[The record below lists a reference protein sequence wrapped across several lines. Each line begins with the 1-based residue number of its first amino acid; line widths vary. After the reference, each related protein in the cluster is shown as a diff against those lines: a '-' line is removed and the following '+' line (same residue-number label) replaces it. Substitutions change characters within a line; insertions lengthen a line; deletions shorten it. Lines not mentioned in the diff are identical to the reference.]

1 MDSFLLAAGSAC
13 WLGILTS
20 ISPCPLA
27 TNIAAITYIG
37 RQVNK
42 PGHVLLA
49 GLLYTLGRALTY
61 VTLGML
67 LVMSALSVPE
77 LALFL
82 QRYMNKILG
91 PVLIVTALFLLNVI
105 RINLPGAQIS
115 ERLQKRLAASGV
127 WGAAILGLLFALS
140 FCPVSAALFFGSL
153 IPIAIEQE
161 SRVTMP
167 TIYAI
172 GTALPV
178 VAFAILISL
187 GTRFVGAVFNR
198 LSVIER
204 WARRVTGVV
213 FLLVGVYYVLVY
225 YFNIEVW

>member
-115 ERLQKRLAASGV
+115 ERLQKRLAASGI

-161 SRVTMP
+161 SKVAMP

>member
-1 MDSFLLAAGSAC
+1 MESFWLAAGSAC

-27 TNIAAITYIG
+27 TNIAAISYIG

-42 PGHVLLA
+42 PSHVLLA
-49 GLLYTLGRALTY
+49 GLLYTLGRAVTY

-67 LVMSALSVPE
+67 LVISALSVPE

-115 ERLQKRLAASGV
+115 EKLQKRLAASGV

-161 SRVTMP
+161 SSVAMP
-167 TIYAI
+167 TIYAV

-178 VAFAILISL
+178 VTFAILISL
-187 GTRFVGAVFNR
+187 GTRFVGIVFNR

-204 WARRVTGVV
+204 WARRITGVV

-225 YFNIEVW
+225 FFNIEVW

>member
-161 SRVTMP
+161 SKVAMP